1 LDDDGGLLAELA
13 AQRAQAAAQKALIA
27 RLRAELRD
35 AKRRL
40 RGDDS
45 LDLPQLQPAGAGGG
59 LGSGSGGFSGKA
71 APAPTAAAASNS
83 GRWRTPSKALLLL
96 EILGPGAVVRD
107 SGVHACLS

>member
-45 LDLPQLQPAGAGGG
+45 LDLPQPQPAGAGSG

-71 APAPTAAAASNS
+71 APTAAAAASNG

-96 EILGPGAVVRD
+96 EILGPGAVVRY
-107 SGVHACLS
+107 GGLRACLS